1 MKAIKNSLD
10 NHFKGFSIKK
20 DCIADKQ
27 DLQTILKNLRNM
39 FGVTSQQV
47 TSLTKEMDDTQL
59 DLDTKADRKDIVR
72 IDKKCTMMPTS

>member
-1 MKAIKNSLD
+1 
-10 NHFKGFSIKK
+10 
-20 DCIADKQ
+20 
-27 DLQTILKNLRNM
+27 M

-72 IDKKCTMMPTS
+72 IDKKCSMMPTSEELQKVRYELFDKVELFTTDNQ